1 MYDFRRLWRI
11 KEARERSEKYAK
23 NLYAR
28 KKKDLRDP
36 LDIGEKALVLAK
48 QLKKKKKKKNAPC
61 KLYKSTTENI
71 PFFNRNFLTGFS
83 R

>member
-23 NLYAR
+23 YLYAR

-48 QLKKKKKKKNAPC
+48 QLKKKKKRRKMLHANYIKVLQ
-61 KLYKSTTENI
+61 KIYH
-71 PFFNRNFLTGFS
+71 FLTEIF
-83 R
+83 

>member
-48 QLKKKKKKKNAPC
+48 QLKKKKKEEKC
-61 KLYKSTTENI
+61 SMQI
-71 PFFNRNFLTGFS
+71 I
-83 R
+83 